1 MEFCRYYGMSVPQ
14 LLLLNNLSDV
24 PELAGYLNNP
34 LDFEKLQD
42 FKKEIEFFV
51 DFFQQAQPRMPISK
65 SRLKTDIDYT
75 RWDLYEKHNDIRY
88 RRKGYKLSPEELEII
103 NNVLRYKNISYFNTV
118 YIDWR
123 NEAIKLSEEEEAA
136 ICSYFRTKLEVVP
149 KLLEKLNFTESKES
163 TVFNMTV
170 MSIVSNNADRLLSVF
185 STKFK
190 DPKEKFSDAVY
201 DEYDKNLALLE
212 SLIQEPGTKSQKKSS
227 AKPDVE
233 FTSIQQ
239 RDDMLSARDKNVSL
253 RKNPAGFNKLCELY
267 DLLNN
272 IDADT
277 YNSAFGLNLT
287 REEYEVIFDH
297 LADLGLVGLNFCAL
311 DFFKEFI
318 NTISF
323 SSEDKIVIQPDSLCA
338 QNLNLLRRF
347 LDTIRTKVGDEI
359 E

>member
-88 RRKGYKLSPEELEII
+88 RRKGYKLSPEELEVI

-123 NEAIKLSEEEEAA
+123 NEAIKLSEEEAA

-239 RDDMLSARDKNVSL
+239 RDDMLAARDKNVSL

-277 YNSAFGLNLT
+277 YNSAFGLDLT